1 MTARFAAYS
10 CGGSRGIGDK
20 IPAPH
25 SLFIPTRGN
34 RQSHLGLPTR
44 QSQCAG
50 ATLLPP
56 RPTSLEIG
64 MEGETFLWLI
74 RHAPV
79 DGVKGTIHAADAPA
93 DLGDR
98 VQLEALRQRL
108 PPDAASFASPARR
121 TVETA
126 RALGLEPAL
135 VPELSEQDF
144 GDWTGR
150 RHDEL
155 AATGGETYA
164 QFWSDPAHGRGRR
177 AAKVLRIRSR
187 ASGWVSPNRRRLSN
201 ARRAFRHHPRRALH
215 CAGSDTTSGLAL
227 RDRSVVTDPD
237 RPARHRLARRRGQS
251 ARGLSRVRPGDPAH
265 WPARRSPCRCEGC
278 TRAAPAAAR
287 WRHPILRRA

>member
-1 MTARFAAYS
+1 
-10 CGGSRGIGDK
+10 
-20 IPAPH
+20 
-25 SLFIPTRGN
+25 
-34 RQSHLGLPTR
+34 
-44 QSQCAG
+44 
-50 ATLLPP
+50 
-56 RPTSLEIG
+56 

-108 PPDAASFASPARR
+108 PPDAASLASPARR

-126 RALGLEPAL
+126 RAGLEPAL

-164 QFWSDPAHGRGRR
+164 QFWSDPARGRPPGGESFEDQVARVRLGLARISAGPATLVVHSGTIR
-177 AAKVLRIRSR
+177 AALCV
-187 ASGWVSPNRRRLSN
+187 
-201 ARRAFRHHPRRALH
+201 ALDMTPQ
-215 CAGSDTTSGLAL
+215 AAL
-227 RDRSVVTDPD
+227 RFVIDPLSLTRIDRLVTGWRVVAVNQ
-237 RPARHRLARRRGQS
+237 RMA
-251 ARGLSRVRPGDPAH
+251 
-265 WPARRSPCRCEGC
+265 
-278 TRAAPAAAR
+278 
-287 WRHPILRRA
+287 

>member
-1 MTARFAAYS
+1 MTNECRLQLR
-10 CGGSRGIGDK
+10 GSRGIGDK
-20 IPAPH
+20 SAIRIPFSSP
-25 SLFIPTRGN
+25 RGN

-50 ATLLPP
+50 ATLLPQ

-79 DGVKGTIHAADAPA
+79 YGAKGTIHAADAPA
-93 DLGDR
+93 DGDR
-98 VQLEALRQRL
+98 VQLEALRHRFRQMPR
-108 PPDAASFASPARR
+108 AWRARR
-121 TVETA
+121 DVRLRRRA
-126 RALGLEPAL
+126 RWELEPAL
-135 VPELSEQDF
+135 VPEFSEQDF
-144 GDWTGR
+144 GDWTGL

-155 AATGGETYA
+155 AATGGEAYA
-164 QFWSDPAHGRGRR
+164 QFWSNPARGRPPGGESFEDQVARVRLGLAQIGAGSATLVVHSGTIR
-177 AAKVLRIRSR
+177 AALCI
-187 ASGWVSPNRRRLSN
+187 
-201 ARRAFRHHPRRALH
+201 AL
-215 CAGSDTTSGLAL
+215 DLTPTSGPAL

-251 ARGLSRVRPGDPAH
+251 ARGLSWIRPGDPAR